1 MASNTPRVQTLIT
14 HFLHH
19 LTSTTLPR
27 LRAETGNPHAKIDA
41 FVGLDARGF
50 LFGPV
55 LASRLGAAF
64 VAVRKQ
70 GKLPGQCFKAEY
82 EKECECAFPQRSH
95 GRERN
100 TLVPRRPRAD
110 PPAASSRS
118 ARQTARTCLRCKRTP
133 SPPVPTSS

>member
-1 MASNTPRVQTLIT
+1 MNHANPRQTLIT

-19 LTSTTLPR
+19 LTSSTLPR

-70 GKLPGQCFKAEY
+70 GKLPGKCFKAEY
-82 EKECECAFPQRSH
+82 EKECASI
-95 GRERN
+95 
-100 TLVPRRPRAD
+100 LPRL
-110 PPAASSRS
+110 S
-118 ARQTARTCLRCKRTP
+118 AN
-133 SPPVPTSS
+133 

>member
-1 MASNTPRVQTLIT
+1 MTHANRRQTLIT

-70 GKLPGQCFKAEY
+70 GKLPGKCFKAEY
-82 EKECECAFPQRSH
+82 EKECTFCVS
-95 GRERN
+95 
-100 TLVPRRPRAD
+100 L
-110 PPAASSRS
+110 PP
-118 ARQTARTCLRCKRTP
+118 
-133 SPPVPTSS
+133 PPLF